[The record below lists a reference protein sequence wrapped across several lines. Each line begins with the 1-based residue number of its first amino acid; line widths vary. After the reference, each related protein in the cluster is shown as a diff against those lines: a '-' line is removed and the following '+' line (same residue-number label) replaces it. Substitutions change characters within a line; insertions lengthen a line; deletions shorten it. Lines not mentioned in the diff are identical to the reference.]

1 MKIKAKNPKIHS
13 VNLILPVDGLKTIDS
28 NGVVDVSG
36 KCAVA
41 LVNGTNDWEYLS
53 KAKDVES
60 EEEETEDELDERAE
74 LEAKLKGMKLEEMKD
89 MAKEGGLDEEEWGKI
104 STKKLMISY
113 ILQKFDEASAEED
126 EEEDEEE

>member
-1 MKIKAKNPKIHS
+1 M
-13 VNLILPVDGLKTIDS
+13 NLILPVDGLKTIDS

-53 KAKDVES
+53 KAKDVEA